1 MNLNIIHSAC
11 HLPAFAGRW
20 RCAARLA
27 PALPRPRDWQ
37 RRGMPWLVVLLLML
51 SQLSSAALIIDQP
64 PAELTWSSSVVPATA
79 NVQVLRY
86 ERVGLYRH
94 DPLSTDLYTVW
105 SGNFASPDS
114 LSGTPQLGAPLPPPV
129 GNDGSPLP
137 LNTPLPLAPTS
148 FFEGTEPVFVVIDSP
163 ILPASGIANRP
174 DGRRFIAV
182 TLDVSNG
189 DSYTIAL
196 VETATNSNTYV
207 GYLQPNV
214 PGSSIVIPP
223 GSSLEIRY
231 DNNGDVPDSQTAQ
244 APWNVDGGVL
254 NNILAERRSNT
265 SGTPLP
271 TSDLFVTKRSHRA
284 SVMNGDFLAY
294 DIVIENVS
302 TSPAF
307 NIDVSD
313 TLPAG
318 FRYQPGSLRLDG
330 TPIADP
336 AVSASGRQLNV
347 NIGNLAPGDS
357 RTLRYVTEVTV
368 AADTGEAIN
377 RARATAGPLT
387 SNIASASV
395 VVERPFFNDRAF
407 LMGRVIAGAC
417 GEQDA
422 PGVAGIRLYMEDG
435 TSVVT
440 DDDGRWHIE
449 GVRPG
454 THVLQ
459 LDTATL
465 GPRHI
470 LRQCDDNTRQAGNP
484 LSRFINVQ
492 GGTLW
497 RENWYIEVR
506 PEFGAHLKQQLL
518 TRVEDNRARIT
529 LPIGNGETE
538 FSELT
543 TLLFLPDSLTPV
555 PGSARFDGKPIADPQ
570 KRDTHYE
577 FTFPVKGYF
586 WQHTLE
592 LELEFD
598 VCARNTA
605 EQSILFNTYGRTRD
619 GREFLV
625 SSRNSVFIQ
634 GAEIRLDEMVL
645 RPRFNSMSAEL
656 SERDREEIRQAA
668 ESLRARTGLRL
679 EVEGHTDNQRIVPR
693 AGREINDNYALS
705 LARANA
711 VATYLSELLDIP
723 LEQITITGQ
732 GPDYP
737 IADNNTPEG
746 RALNRRVTIRFF
758 SEDKVAKAV
767 LSVRVGDSGVN
778 KDYATETTTKAT
790 TDGAPEQGFQNIHDG
805 MMVIHPVVA
814 VSARLDSRL
823 IPRLL
828 LNGERIDDARIGSR
842 LIDEA
847 SKTTVY
853 TWVGINLESSGD
865 HLFELRGID
874 GFGVTRFS
882 ETATVRRTGELKA
895 IRAGERLQNV
905 ADGLTPIQLQ
915 LDLLDAFE
923 KPLKAQ
929 TTLRVVSGSLRPLN
943 NSQVLDPLENPS
955 DVVTVDSNGIARFE
969 PVSTAGTYRLK
980 LTDGRVVSDEITVA
994 VDPDLRDWILV
1005 GFAEGT
1011 VGYNTL
1017 RGNMQNLGAAD
1028 EHGYIDGETAFF
1040 ARGTVAGEWLLTAAL
1055 DTRRTDGD
1063 APLAQA
1069 IDPQRWYVLYGDDTQ
1084 RTHDAASSKKLY
1096 VRMEKRDFYAL
1107 FGDYDTGLTVTELGR
1122 YQRVLTGAKTEW
1134 RGRNASAMGFI
1145 ADSPQGFIRD
1155 DIAADGTSGLYR
1167 LSRAPIIA
1175 GSETVTIEV
1184 RDRFTNEIINTTP
1197 LTRFIDYSLD
1207 STDGTLFFREPIPV
1221 QDAAFNP
1228 LRIVVT
1234 YEVDT
1239 GADKTVAG
1247 GRATLFNDDESLIV
1261 GVTAVEDDTL
1271 SAPGTLLAADVTWK
1285 PTTHHTV
1292 KAELAGTQAE
1302 LATGT
1307 SNDQAWIIEHQFT
1320 SERVD
1325 TRVRVEE
1332 TESGFGLSQQ
1342 ASDDQDMRMA
1352 QAGVRYRINDT
1363 VAISGDT
1370 SRQQVPGTGNRR
1382 DLVESRVEYQQ
1393 PDWQAFAGARYV
1405 EDKTTTGFY
1414 ESRQLIAGGRRD
1426 LMEKRLSLSATGEA
1440 SVDATRENADYPK
1453 RLTLGSDYRLNN
1465 HVSLFANQEFA
1476 WGYER
1481 RSQDTRVGARAT
1493 PWQGATATTSVS
1505 RSMDEY
1511 GPRMMAHAGLIQN
1524 IELNQHWRADLGFDR
1539 AQTLQDNNAA
1549 QADSFDPRRPAAS
1562 GTNGDDYTALS
1573 AGIGYRDAD
1582 WQWTNRAEYRH
1593 ADTDEKWNLMSGFQ
1607 HRLDETD
1614 TIAGRVL
1621 HFDQTFSSGD
1631 ISRSSEVDFSYVRRP
1646 LSASW
1651 FWLNR
1656 TRLVYDELR
1665 DALGSQFGHRL
1676 VNNTHVNFVAQER
1689 HQLSLQYGARYV
1701 GDTIDGARFS
1711 GYSDLIGGEYR
1722 YDITE
1727 HWDVGVRGST
1737 LASYHSDIRMNAIGI
1752 MAGFSPAKNIWISL
1766 GYNFRGF
1773 YDNDFSGAE
1782 GRVQGVVLDFR
1793 IKFDQDS
1800 APQLW
1805 NSTNEVD

>member
-1 MNLNIIHSAC
+1 MPL
-11 HLPAFAGRW
+11 
-20 RCAARLA
+20 LA
-27 PALPRPRDWQ
+27 IFLF
-37 RRGMPWLVVLLLML
+37 LL
-51 SQLSSAALIIDQP
+51 SQLSHAALVIDQP
-64 PAELTWSSSVVPATA
+64 PAQLSWSSSVVPATA
-79 NVQVLRY
+79 NVRVLRY
-86 ERVGLYRH
+86 ERIGLYRY
-94 DPLSTDLYTVW
+94 DPAATDNFTVW

-114 LSGTPQLGAPLPPPV
+114 LSGTPVLSGTLPAPV
-129 GNDGSPLP
+129 DENGTALP
-137 LNTPLPLAPTS
+137 LNTTLPLAPS
-148 FFEGTEPVFVVIDSP
+148 DFFGGTEPVFVVADGL
-163 ILPASGIANRP
+163 ILPAAGIATRP

-182 TLDVSNG
+182 TLDISNG
-189 DSYTIAL
+189 DSHTIAL
-196 VETATNSNTYV
+196 VETAINSNVYV

-223 GSSLEIRY
+223 GSSIEIRY
-231 DNNGDVPDSQTAQ
+231 DNNGDVADSQTAL
-244 APWNVDGGVL
+244 APWNIDGNTLGA
-254 NNILAERRSNT
+254 ILAERRSNT

-271 TSDLFVTKRSHRA
+271 TSDLFVTKRSQRG
-284 SVMNGDFLAY
+284 SVMSGDFLAY
-294 DIVIENVS
+294 DIVVQNVS

-307 NIDVSD
+307 NVDVSD
-313 TLPAG
+313 TLPTG

-330 TPIADP
+330 TAIADP
-336 AVSASGRQLNV
+336 VISASGRQFSV
-347 NIGNLAPGDS
+347 DIGNLAPGDT

-368 AADTGEAIN
+368 GADAGEAIN
-377 RARATAGPLT
+377 RARATAGSLT

-395 VVERPFFNDRAF
+395 LVERPFFNDRAF

-440 DDDGRWHIE
+440 DEDGRWHIE

-465 GPRHI
+465 GPRHT
-470 LRQCDDNTRQAGNP
+470 LRQCHDNTRQAGNP
-484 LSRFINVQ
+484 LSRFVNVQ

-497 RENWYIEVR
+497 RENWYIDVR
-506 PEFGAHLKQQLL
+506 PEFGAHLQQQLL
-518 TRVEDNRARIT
+518 TQVENGRARIT
-529 LPIGNGETE
+529 LPIGNGETQ
-538 FSELT
+538 FSDLV
-543 TLLFLPDSLTPV
+543 TLLFLPDTLKPV
-555 PGSARFDGKPIADPQ
+555 PGSARFDGKPISDPH

-577 FTFPVKGYF
+577 FSFPVKGYF

-592 LELEFD
+592 LELQLD
-598 VCARNTA
+598 TSTRSSA
-605 EQSILFNTYGRTRD
+605 EQSILFNTFGTTLD
-619 GREFLV
+619 GRRFLV
-625 SSRNSVFIQ
+625 SSRNSLFVN
-634 GAEIRLDEMVL
+634 GAAIRNNELVL
-645 RPRFNSMSAEL
+645 RPRFDTMSAEL
-656 SERDREEIRQAA
+656 SELDREEIRQAA
-668 ESLRARTGLRL
+668 ETLRGRAGLRL
-679 EVEGHTDNQRIVPR
+679 EVDGHSDSQRIVPR
-693 AGREINDNYALS
+693 PGRLINDNYALS
-705 LARANA
+705 QARARS
-711 VATYLSELLDIP
+711 VAAYLSELLGISLEDIAV
-723 LEQITITGQ
+723 TGK
-732 GPDYP
+732 GPDLP
-737 IADNNTPEG
+737 VADNDTPEG
-746 RALNRRVTIRFF
+746 RALNRRVTVRFF
-758 SEDKVAKAV
+758 TEEQVSDAV
-767 LSVRVGDSGVN
+767 LSVRVGDSGIN
-778 KDYATETTTKAT
+778 KDRSSEMAAD
-790 TDGAPEQGFQNIHDG
+790 TDTDKGGPKQGFQNISDG

-823 IPRLL
+823 LPRLL
-828 LNGERIDDARIGSR
+828 LDGERVDDARIGSR
-842 LIDEA
+842 LVDEA

-853 TWVGINLESSGD
+853 TWVGVDLKSTGE
-865 HLFELRGID
+865 HLFEIQGID
-874 GFGVTRFS
+874 GFGVARFK
-882 ETATVRRTGELKA
+882 EKATIRRTGELKA

-1593 ADTDEKWNLMSGFQ
+1593 ADTDDKWNLMSGFQ

-1656 TRLVYDELR
+1656 TRIVYDELR
-1665 DALGSQFGHRL
+1665 DALGSRFGHRL